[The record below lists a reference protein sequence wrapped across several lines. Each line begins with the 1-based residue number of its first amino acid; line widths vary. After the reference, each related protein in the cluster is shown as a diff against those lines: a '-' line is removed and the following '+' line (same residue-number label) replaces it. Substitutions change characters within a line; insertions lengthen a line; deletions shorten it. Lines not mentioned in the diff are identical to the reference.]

1 MQHYD
6 DRQIVSKGQYM
17 FEDDLEFVDDLSEKQ
32 VAHQD
37 SNVMDEV
44 MAGIQKFFQKKTVT
58 SMQSMDNLEES
69 KDSMAA
75 SQTNKKKDEIRKAMG
90 SEVFDYYYGF
100 LYEKRQDPSTDEAK
114 LRSDLNQMIG
124 SNKTL
129 KNLIFE
135 LEQVIFKE
143 MQA

>member
-1 MQHYD
+1 
-6 DRQIVSKGQYM
+6 
-17 FEDDLEFVDDLSEKQ
+17 
-32 VAHQD
+32 
-37 SNVMDEV
+37 

-69 KDSMAA
+69 KDSIAA
-75 SQTNKKKDEIRKAMG
+75 SQTNKKKDEISKAMG

-100 LYEKRQDPSTDEAK
+100 LYEKRQDQSTDEAK